1 MERIKKLIKKIQNI
15 RIKKVHL
22 DYIAG
27 LLSIPVLITAVVINY
42 TNLSSRNNKTSPVPT
57 SAPST
62 SKVIVVTQ
70 SGSSNQPTVTQ
81 AACIKSIGPI
91 EITYPTENQNVSNNP
106 LCITINYPN
115 TSYCPV
121 IWSYRINNGAW
132 SDLGSTVPCLYN
144 LPSGSVQFTLK
155 VDSTVSSDTTT
166 LVRNFT
172 YSGSNNIPTPT
183 LTPSP
188 SLTPTPTLIPT
199 QPAATNSAK

>member
-27 LLSIPVLITAVVINY
+27 ILSIPVLITAVVINY
-42 TNLSSRNNKTSPVPT
+42 TNLSSRNNKTLAPT
-57 SAPST
+57 SAPSA

-70 SGSSNQPTVTQ
+70 PGSSSPTIATP
-81 AACIKSIGPI
+81 AACIKSVGPI
-91 EITYPTENQNVSNNP
+91 EITYPSENQNVSNNP

-144 LPSGSVQFTLK
+144 LPSGSVQFTLR
-155 VDSTVSSDTTT
+155 VDSTVSTDTTT

-183 LTPSP
+183 LTPIPSV
-188 SLTPTPTLIPT
+188 SLTPTSIPT
-199 QPAATNSAK
+199 QPVSTSSAK